1 MSEAYTKDGKVRPEE
16 LMVNDGIK
24 LPDIHVKLV
33 GDTYTDYYT
42 WRSYRAGL
50 YRHFRN
56 YDFDAYLSTSREL
69 FWNSITTKS
78 TDLEKLGL
86 DLSLPFA
93 RKETLDFLGKLTSLN
108 IKPHIVGDDLDSL
121 GIKILQGIYKKW
133 HFKSNEKVEKFWD
146 LLYGLMNGTV
156 CNFIGYNNVELTRR
170 YLRNYDPQSGAFK
183 IDEKKQKPVNDV
195 IKEMVPLEDIYLPKI
210 YERNIQKQGRLIW
223 KTQMDIEDFRE
234 EFSRYPLSKYV
245 FPGMRIAEDSLYF
258 RLLGGTGTT
267 TARKVEVIRKYDWVS
282 DRYLIIAGGIL
293 LNGLGTGENYV
304 ASPMPFDHKMGPF
317 TWGTLGPLD
326 AKLAYG
332 LSLPFASK
340 DPHKILN
347 MSYTMM
353 IERELRAIDPPVL
366 TSDIESPEL
375 IFGQHK
381 VIPVNDVNAYKEFN
395 IKDTSPAFMSMMNSL
410 QGNMSSSNQGG
421 DATIVQSRQPKS
433 AREVLTNQEESKQT
447 ISNAITLYYDLIRQ
461 QVLLVL
467 KTALQFYTTDKYETS
482 DKNAIRTLLVS
493 DMPLTL
499 GGIGNLKLRI
509 VKEKRTEMELM
520 LEGIKES
527 ILNGKTTEIVDIPVE
542 FLQNLEFIVEKIDLE
557 PDSPSQIELAMF
569 VENIVTPMINTY
581 IPMGLADPGKV
592 MLRHLEKMG
601 ESVSDYVAD
610 ANVSKVLGGESPK
623 APVAPMMGG
632 QENKGEVAGAMG
644 QMMTGMQNGVNQSG
658 PLGVKYGNQNA
669 KPLPIGI
676 R

>member
-1 MSEAYTKDGKVRPEE
+1 MSEAYNKKGQVRPEI
-16 LMVNDGIK
+16 LMREDGIK
-24 LPDIHVKLV
+24 LPEKHIKYV
-33 GDTYTDYYT
+33 GDSYTDYYI
-42 WRSYRAGL
+42 WRSYRSGL

-56 YDFDAYLSTSREL
+56 YDFDSYLTLSREL
-69 FWNSITTKS
+69 FWNSIKTDS

-108 IKPHIVGDDLDSL
+108 IKPHIAGDDLDSL

-133 HFKSNEKVEKFWD
+133 SFKSNEKVEKFWD
-146 LLYGLMNGTV
+146 LLYALMNGTV
-156 CNFIGYNNVELTRR
+156 CNYIGYDNTELTRR
-170 YLRNYDPQSGAFK
+170 YLKNYDPQSGAFK
-183 IDEKKQKPVNDV
+183 IEEKKQKPVNDV
-195 IKEMVPLEDIYLPKI
+195 IKSLMPIEDIYIPKI
-210 YERNIQKQGRLIW
+210 FERNIQKQGKVKW
-223 KTQMDIEDFRE
+223 KTQMDIADFHA
-234 EFSRYPLSKYV
+234 EFDKYPLAKYV

-267 TARKVEVIRKYDWVS
+267 TAQKVEVIRDYDWIT
-282 DRYLIIAGGIL
+282 DKYLIIAGGII
-293 LNGLGTGENYV
+293 LNGLGTGDNYV
-304 ASPMPFDHKMGPF
+304 CSPMPFDHKMGPF

-326 AKLAYG
+326 SKLAYG
-332 LSLPFASK
+332 LSTPFSSK

-395 IKDTSPAFMSMMNSL
+395 IKEASPTFFSMMNSL
-410 QGNMSSSNQGG
+410 QGNMTASNQGG
-421 DATIVQSRQPKS
+421 DQTIVQSRQPKS
-433 AREVLTNQEESKQT
+433 AREVLQNANESQQT
-447 ISNAITLYYDLIRQ
+447 ISNAVLLYYDLIRQ

-467 KTALQFYTTDKYETS
+467 KTALQFYTTDKYESS

-509 VKEKRTEMELM
+509 VKEKRNETELM

-527 ILNGKTTEIVDIPVE
+527 ILNGKTTEVVDIPVE
-542 FLQNLEFIVEKIDLE
+542 FLQNLEFVIEKIDME
-557 PDSPSQIELAMF
+557 PDSPSEIELAMF
-569 VENIVTPMINTY
+569 VENVITPMISTY
-581 IPMGLADPGKV
+581 IPMGLADPGKT

-601 ESVSDYVAD
+601 ESVSDYVSD
-610 ANVSKVLGGESPK
+610 ANLSKVLGGEAPK
-623 APVAPMMGG
+623 MPEQMAGG
-632 QENKGEVAGAMG
+632 QEGVGQTQGALS
-644 QMMTGMQNGVNQSG
+644 QSNTGIQNGLNQSG
-658 PLGVKYGNQNA
+658 PLVPKFGAPNA
-669 KPLPIGI
+669 KPLI
-676 R
+676 RK